1 MMEKYSIF
9 TILGAAVKV
18 IIYVLVSWVLVH
30 VLAVFGLFI
39 AVTYPIWW
47 LLAPSLSVCF
57 TCRSK
62 GEGEY
67 CNLCRSSIE
76 KSRGY
81 HPKNFRSAAINT
93 SNIFLVTIISLVVI
107 YGEYT
112 LLKTAGV
119 LTNETERTVS
129 FVIPS
134 KGQFKIGEIFPVKIE
149 ISGIE
154 IPINAVQADLGF
166 NPDKVEVV
174 DVSIKE
180 SFAKVFIQK
189 QINNEIGY
197 VRLTGGLQSPG
208 FAEKAGTLGTV
219 FFRAKES
226 GLVQMKFLTT
236 SLVLANDG
244 VGTNVIKDYPEA
256 NYLVINERLSRDEIE
271 LQESLL
277 STNVL
282 GVDEE
287 DDDKI
292 IFFNNDE
299 SVLGATDSIEDGSL
313 EESNDNG
320 ADFLL
325 NIIKEIDYFILTMY
339 EVILSFFGVE
349 ISLK

>member
-1 MMEKYSIF
+1 MMDKYSIF
-9 TILGAAVKV
+9 TIIGSAIKI

-30 VLAVFGLFI
+30 VLAAFGLFI
-39 AVTYPIWW
+39 AVAYPIWW
-47 LLAPSLSVCF
+47 LLAPSFSVCF

-67 CNLCRSSIE
+67 CNLCRSTIE

-93 SNIFLVTIISLVVI
+93 SNIFLVTLISLVVI

-112 LLKTAGV
+112 LLKTSGV
-119 LTNETERTVS
+119 LINETERTVT
-129 FVIPS
+129 FIIPS
-134 KGQFKIGEIFPVKIE
+134 KGQYKIGEIFPVKIE

-154 IPINAVQADLGF
+154 TPINAVQADLGF

-189 QINNEIGY
+189 QINNDIGY
-197 VRLTGGLQSPG
+197 VRLTGGLQNPG
-208 FAEKAGTLGTV
+208 FAEKSGTLGTV
-219 FFRAKES
+219 FFRTKES

-256 NYLVINERLSRDEIE
+256 NYLVTNERLTRDEME

-282 GVDEE
+282 GVDESN
-287 DDDKI
+287 DGKI

-299 SVLGATDSIEDGSL
+299 SVLGATDSDSDDIDERDEDSSG
-313 EESNDNG
+313 
-320 ADFLL
+320 DFILAV
-325 NIIKEIDYFILTMY
+325 IQKIDHFILTMY